1 MNMTRKPAWLQKKI
15 VPSAHGEMEGL
26 LKELSLNTVCQQA
39 RCPNITECFSKRQA
53 TFLILGRI
61 CTRLCSFCSVT
72 KETPL
77 PLDPG
82 EPASV
87 AEAVRRLGL
96 SHVVVTSPTRDDL
109 PDGGSAAYA
118 ETVARLRIAS
128 PQTKVELLIPDL
140 MGDRAALATVVA
152 SAPDILG
159 HNLETV
165 PRLYGIRLGADYRR
179 SLDLLAG
186 AHRLDPGLKTK
197 SGIMLGLGEEEEELF
212 AVLEDLLATGCSYLS
227 LGQYLAPSRLHQKVE
242 RFVEPELFERY
253 RLKALAM
260 GFQHV
265 ESGPY
270 VRSSYHAELYGAA
283 AETAATLAAGA
294 APKAGGGA
302 EPLSGELSLESAS
315 SLLPG
320 PAGVPAAGCQ
330 GKPV

>member
-1 MNMTRKPAWLQKKI
+1 MNLTRKPAWLQKKI

-61 CTRLCSFCSVT
+61 CTRLCSFCSVS

-118 ETVARLRIAS
+118 ETVARIRSAS
-128 PQTKVELLIPDL
+128 PQTKVELLIPDFL
-140 MGDRAALATVVA
+140 GDAAALATVVA
-152 SAPDILG
+152 SSPDILG

-165 PRLYGIRLGADYRR
+165 PRLYAIRSGADYRR
-179 SLDLLAG
+179 SLELLAE
-186 AHRLDPGLKTK
+186 AHILNPALKTK
-197 SGIMLGLGEEEEELF
+197 SGLMLGLGEEEGELF
-212 AVLEDLLATGCSYLS
+212 AVLDDLLKTGCSYLS
-227 LGQYLAPSRLHQKVE
+227 LGQYLAPSRLHHKVE

-253 RLKALAM
+253 RAKALAL
-260 GFQHV
+260 GFLHV

-283 AETAATLAAGA
+283 TIEEEHEDEPQPASTL
-294 APKAGGGA
+294 P
-302 EPLSGELSLESAS
+302 PQ
-315 SLLPG
+315 
-320 PAGVPAAGCQ
+320 AGCP
-330 GKPV
+330 GNKS